1 MRRALVV
8 ERPDAIDVLDRP
20 DLSPGPGEIVARPR
34 FVGVCAT
41 DLEVLRGQVDSAF
54 VRYPVVLGH
63 EWSGHIEAV
72 GSGVTGL
79 APGDPIVSEGVIPCG
94 ICPRCRE
101 GRTHLCLT
109 YDEVGFTRDG
119 AASDQVVVPARL
131 VHRLAP
137 SVELLDGALVEPAA
151 VVAQA
156 LGRLVPGR
164 GPATGTASMTG
175 SAAGGAP
182 GSRDTVLIVGAGT
195 IALLAAQQVRLAEP
209 DAVFMLGRRAVQ
221 APLAETVGADAFA
234 AGEGLDPRVAFHRP
248 EGFGLVIE
256 AAGSVAAVAT
266 AIGAARRGGTVLLL
280 GLSPAGQTIAIRP
293 DQLVNDDLTIIASF
307 ASTAPAWERVVGL
320 LEAGRIEPGR
330 LVTHRFPLA
339 EHRAA
344 FAALESRTVPTGKVI
359 LEI

>member
-1 MRRALVV
+1 MRRALVAESPGKIAV
-8 ERPDAIDVLDRP
+8 FDRP
-20 DLSPGPGEIVARPR
+20 DLSPGPGEVVARPR

-41 DLEVLRGQVDSAF
+41 DLELLRGQVDPAY
-54 VRYPVVLGH
+54 VRYPIVIGH
-63 EWSGHIEAV
+63 EWSGHVEAV
-72 GSGVTGL
+72 GPDVTGL
-79 APGDPIVSEGVIPCG
+79 APGDPIVSEGVIPCRV
-94 ICPRCRE
+94 CPRCRE

-119 AASDQVVVPARL
+119 AASDQVVVPAGL
-131 VHRLAP
+131 VHRLAS
-137 SVELLDGALVEPAA
+137 SVELLDAALVEPAA

-156 LGRLVPGR
+156 LGRLGA
-164 GPATGTASMTG
+164 GPATETSEA
-175 SAAGGAP
+175 AAGGP

-195 IALLAAQQVRLAEP
+195 IALLAAQLVRLIGP
-209 DAVFMLGRRAVQ
+209 NAVFMLGRRPVQ
-221 APLAETVGADAFA
+221 ASLAATVRADGFA
-234 AGEGLDPRVAFHRP
+234 AGDGVDPRDAFHRP

-280 GLSPAGQTIAIRP
+280 GLSPVGQTVAIRP
-293 DQLVNDDLTIIASF
+293 DQLVNDDLTIVASF
-307 ASTAPAWERVVGL
+307 ASTAPAWRRVLGL
-320 LEAGRIEPGR
+320 LEAGLIAPGR

-344 FAALESRTVPTGKVI
+344 FAALESRTAARGKVI

>member
-1 MRRALVV
+1 MRRALLVD
-8 ERPDAIDVLDRP
+8 RPGAIALVDRP

-41 DLEVLRGQVDSAF
+41 DIELLRGQVDPAY
-54 VRYPVVLGH
+54 VRYPIVIGH
-63 EWSGHIEAV
+63 EWSGHVEAV
-72 GSGVTGL
+72 GPGVTGL
-79 APGDPIVSEGVIPCG
+79 AAGDPIVSEGVIPCG

-119 AASDQVVVPARL
+119 AASDQVIVPARL

-137 SVELLDGALVEPAA
+137 SVELLDAALVEPAA

-156 LGRLVPGR
+156 LGRLGAS
-164 GPATGTASMTG
+164 PAADQGVV
-175 SAAGGAP
+175 AGGGP
-182 GSRDTVLIVGAGT
+182 GSGDTVLIVGAGT
-195 IALLAAQQVRLAEP
+195 IALLAAQQVRLVGPEAI
-209 DAVFMLGRRAVQ
+209 FMLGRRPVQ
-221 APLAETVGADAFA
+221 APLVETVGADGFA
-234 AGEGLDPRVAFHRP
+234 AGEGLDPREAFHRP

-256 AAGSVAAVAT
+256 AAGSVTAVAT
-266 AIGAARRGGTVLLL
+266 AIGAVRRGGTVVLL
-280 GLSPAGQTIAIRP
+280 GLSPAGQTVPIRP
-293 DQLVNDDLTIIASF
+293 DQLVNDDLTIVASF

-320 LEAGRIEPGR
+320 LEAGLIAPGR

-339 EHRAA
+339 EHGAA

-359 LEI
+359 LEV